1 MRISRRELAQGEELL
16 FLQVVLI
23 EQVKKYEFRIYL
35 IDQKIKKLKKRFTL
49 QFALKFIIN
58 ISCFDEEAMGC
69 AFQFVEIL
77 SKSE

>member
-1 MRISRRELAQGEELL
+1 MWILRKELGHGEELL
-16 FLQVVLI
+16 FLQIALI
-23 EQVKKYEFRIYL
+23 EQVKRK
-35 IDQKIKKLKKRFTL
+35 DKKDKKMFKL

-69 AFQFVEIL
+69 AFQYVEIL